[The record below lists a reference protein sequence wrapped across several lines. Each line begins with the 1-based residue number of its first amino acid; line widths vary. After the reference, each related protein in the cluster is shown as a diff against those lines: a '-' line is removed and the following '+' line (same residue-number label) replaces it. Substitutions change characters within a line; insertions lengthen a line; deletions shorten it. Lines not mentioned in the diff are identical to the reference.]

1 MDSIELLHRV
11 RSARKAA
18 HALDK
23 EGRTEEAAQL
33 RAQVA
38 ELTATLNSAVAVES
52 APRREKELTRQMQL
66 MAALNRA
73 VADIRRL
80 GILV

>member
-1 MDSIELLHRV
+1 MGTHVHDERFENICRFV
-11 RSARKAA
+11 PQR
-18 HALDK
+18 
-23 EGRTEEAAQL
+23 